1 MAKQERTAEEIYKSN
16 QKKSKLLKKLA
27 PFVFWGFIAIAI
39 VCFVLA
45 IHNSLGNIN
54 EIIQQLN
61 SKKYTGEELQA
72 HYNAL
77 IQKYGEW
84 VIGNG
89 GAGFTIKF
97 VNIGRAAFS
106 GLMIANFIFSGI
118 SILMAYLL
126 GKWILPK
133 TAMYLEQQNTDM
145 VNLTILKEK
154 DNKGE

>member
-1 MAKQERTAEEIYKSN
+1 MAKKELTPEELYKRN
-16 QKKSKLLKKLA
+16 QKRAKIMRKIA
-27 PFVFWGFIAIAI
+27 PFVFWGFIGIAI
-39 VCFVLA
+39 VCFILA

-77 IQKYGEW
+77 IEKYGEW

-97 VNIGRAAFS
+97 VNIARAAFS
-106 GLMIANFIFSGI
+106 GIMIANFIFCGV
-118 SILMAYLL
+118 SIILAYLL

-133 TAMYLEQQNTDM
+133 MATTLEQQNVDM
-145 VNLTILKEK
+145 VNLTILKN
-154 DNKGE
+154 DKGE